1 MNAIITCLLKPG
13 AAGTNFTYLVGYEI
27 PRGILGR
34 VLARSLKGSGEREV
48 ERSLA
53 NVKSIVEE

>member
-1 MNAIITCLLKPG
+1 M
-13 AAGTNFTYLVGYEI
+13 YLVDYEI
-27 PRGILGR
+27 LLGILGR

-53 NVKSIVEE
+53 NLKSIVEE